1 MISHKRI
8 EIHDLLDRSES
19 SFRFLRNL
27 VDIKD
32 RVEKFFAEKS
42 GRFRKTRIFKLRER
56 CEKLVEQ
63 NGTYII
69 Q

>member
-1 MISHKRI
+1 MISHRRI
-8 EIHDLLDRSES
+8 EIRDLLDRSES